1 MPWRNR
7 ADHHRSLLIGLH
19 WFMLVLL
26 VAVYSCI
33 ELREFFPK
41 GSDLREGLK
50 TWHFMLG
57 LSVLILA
64 LLRLAVRMSGPNHTP
79 PTGSKPPGWQARSA
93 KLMHYALYAFMIAMP
108 LAGWLMLS
116 AAGKPIPFFGFHW
129 PALIGESKST
139 AEFIQE
145 IHETG
150 GTVGYFLIGFHAAAA
165 LFHHYVMR
173 DGTLRRMLPRQP

>member
-1 MPWRNR
+1 MQWRNSTDR
-7 ADHHRSLLIGLH
+7 YGLLSIGLH
-19 WFMLVLL
+19 WFMLFLL
-26 VAVYSCI
+26 VAVYACI
-33 ELREFFPK
+33 DLRELFPK

-64 LLRLAVRMSGPNHTP
+64 SLRVVVHLTSTLPRVEPD
-79 PTGSKPPGWQARSA
+79 PPGWQKLLA
-93 KLMHYALYAFMIAMP
+93 KLMQYALYGFMIAMP

-116 AAGKPIPFFGFHW
+116 AAGKTIPFFGLQW
-129 PALIGESKST
+129 TALIGESKNV
-139 AEFIQE
+139 AEFIKE

-165 LFHHYVMR
+165 LFHHYVLH
-173 DGTLRRMLPRQP
+173 DGTLRRMLPNPD

>member
-1 MPWRNR
+1 MQWHNSTDRYGLP
-7 ADHHRSLLIGLH
+7 SIGLH
-19 WFMLVLL
+19 WFMLLL
-26 VAVYSCI
+26 LAAVYACI
-33 ELREFFPK
+33 ELRELFPK

-64 LLRLAVRMSGPNHTP
+64 ALRLVVRLTSTLPRVEP
-79 PTGSKPPGWQARSA
+79 EPPGWQKLLA
-93 KLMHYALYAFMIAMP
+93 KLMHTALYGFMIAMP

-116 AAGKPIPFFGFHW
+116 ASGKTIPFFGLQW
-129 PALIGESKST
+129 PALMGESKNA
-139 AEFIQE
+139 AEFIKE

-165 LFHHYVMR
+165 LFHHYVLR
-173 DGTLRRMLPRQP
+173 DGTLRRMLPNPD